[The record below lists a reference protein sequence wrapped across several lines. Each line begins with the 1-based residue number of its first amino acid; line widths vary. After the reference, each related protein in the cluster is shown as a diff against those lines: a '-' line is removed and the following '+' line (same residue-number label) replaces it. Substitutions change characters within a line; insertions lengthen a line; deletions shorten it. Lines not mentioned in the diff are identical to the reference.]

1 MSNKKT
7 ISSAYGYIMNRPAKY
22 WLVLIALNDNGTKT
36 ENILQNTNNLEALGS
51 VISFYSSCVN
61 ETTHLQVW
69 EAITY
74 DPFGAPDKY
83 KVIKEV
89 KRNA

>member
-1 MSNKKT
+1 MPSKKT
-7 ISSAYGYIMNRPAKY
+7 NSSKYGYIMNRPAKY
-22 WLVLIALNDNGTKT
+22 WLVLITDNDNGSKT
-36 ENILQNTNNLEALGS
+36 ENLLNNTNNLEALDS

-61 ETTHLQVW
+61 DKTHLQVW

-74 DPFGAPDKY
+74 DPFGAPDLY